1 MSSIPIPKPSLLR
14 GLFAGEI
21 ADELLFPYPSPLD
34 ERRPEEAA
42 TVRRL
47 VNALNAMVASG
58 LIDSRQFDETESIP
72 EPVIRAFADVGL
84 LALTIPT
91 AFGGLGLSASAYAR
105 VFGAVASIDASLA
118 VLIGVHCGLGSKA
131 IVLFGN
137 DAQKARYLPGLAR
150 GETLAAY
157 ALTEPE
163 TGSDAQHIV
172 TQARRAADDR
182 GWLLTGRKH
191 WIGNGHRAG
200 VIATF
205 AQTPVLRDGVTV
217 MRPTAFIVRPDMPG
231 FRIDGTVRKLGIRG
245 STQAELVFDELYVP
259 DDHVL
264 GEVGKGFRVAVNAL
278 NAGRLSLASG
288 CASACKRLLG
298 EYTRYAE
305 ARTQFGGPLA
315 SFEITQRKMAT
326 MAAETYAAD
335 AMVGA
340 LAAALENDEVD
351 ASLEA
356 ACAKVFASELVW
368 RSADELVQLAG
379 GRGFVKPWPYERYL
393 RDARINRIFEGANE
407 ILRLFVGLNGIQEP
421 AGELKE
427 LADALRR
434 PIQNWVLVSEYAVDR
449 VRTALGRRDRFAV
462 ALHASLTTHARFV
475 ERHVAEL
482 AAATQKQIVRHRKEI
497 LHRQLV
503 VERLADMAIELYAR
517 LTTLSRTQR
526 LIEQLGSDAC
536 TREIALTELF
546 CVQSGRRFR
555 ALRMELEGDAGES
568 VDALRR
574 QVSATIRADNGYGA
588 SDALLDV
595 AVPPLPTWS
604 LTKAEQERGAP
615 SAPTQV
621 QFGDHQPTGLE

>member
-1 MSSIPIPKPSLLR
+1 MSTATKPSLLR
-14 GLFAGEI
+14 GLFAGDI
-21 ADELLFPYPSPLD
+21 ADELLFPYPAPLD
-34 ERRPEEAA
+34 QRRPDEAE

-47 VNALNAMVASG
+47 VDALNGMVANGS
-58 LIDSRQFDETESIP
+58 IDSRVFDEQEAIP
-72 EPVIRAFADVGL
+72 EPVIRAFADAGL
-84 LALTIPT
+84 LSLTIPRE
-91 AFGGLGLSASAYAR
+91 FGGLGLSASAYAR
-105 VFGAVASIDASLA
+105 VFGAVAAIDPSLA
-118 VLIGVHCGLGSKA
+118 VLIGVHCGLGGKA
-131 IVLFGN
+131 LVLFGS
-137 DAQKARYLPGLAR
+137 DALKARYLPSLAR

-163 TGSDAQHIV
+163 TGSDAQNIV
-172 TQARRAADDR
+172 TQARRAPDDR
-182 GWLLTGRKH
+182 GWLLNGRKH

-205 AQTPVLRDGVTV
+205 AQTPVLRDGTTV
-217 MRPTAFIVRPDMPG
+217 MRPTAFIIRPDMPG
-231 FRIDGTVRKLGIRG
+231 FRLDGTVRKLGIRG
-245 STQAELVFDELYVP
+245 STQAELVFTDLYVP

-264 GEVGKGFRVAVNAL
+264 GEVGKGFRVAVHAL

-288 CASACKRLLG
+288 CTSACKRLLG

-340 LAAALENDEVD
+340 LAAALDGDDVD

-356 ACAKVFASELVW
+356 ACVKIFASELVW

-407 ILRLFVGLNGIQEP
+407 ILRLFVGLNGIQDP
-421 AGELKE
+421 AEDLKE
-427 LADALRR
+427 LASALRN

-449 VRTALGRRDRFAV
+449 VRSALGRRDRLAI
-462 ALHASLTTHARFV
+462 ALHASLASHAGFV
-475 ERHVAEL
+475 EKHVAEL
-482 AAATQKQIVRHRKEI
+482 AVATQKLIVRHKQGI

-517 LTTLSRTQR
+517 LTTISRTQR
-526 LIEQLGSDAC
+526 LIETSGADQCA
-536 TREIALTELF
+536 REIALTELF

-568 VDALRR
+568 IDALRR
-574 QVSATIRADNGYGA
+574 RVAARIRAESGYA
-588 SDALLDV
+588 SHDALMDV
-595 AVPPLPTWS
+595 PVPPLPAWS
-604 LTKAEQERGAP
+604 LTKAEQER
-615 SAPTQV
+615 
-621 QFGDHQPTGLE
+621 

>member
-1 MSSIPIPKPSLLR
+1 MSASAKPSLLR
-14 GLFAGEI
+14 GLFSGEI
-21 ADELLFPYPSPLD
+21 ADDLLFPYPAPLD
-34 ERRPEEAA
+34 ERNPDEAR

-47 VNALNAMVASG
+47 VGALNDMVASG
-58 LIDSRQFDETESIP
+58 LIDPRQIDEAESVP
-72 EPVIRAFADVGL
+72 EAVIRAFADTGL
-84 LALTIPT
+84 LALTIPV
-91 AFGGLGLSASAYAR
+91 AYGGLGLSASAYAR
-105 VFGAVASIDASLA
+105 VFGAVAAVDASLA
-118 VLIGVHCGLGSKA
+118 VLIGVHCGLGAKA
-131 IVLFGN
+131 VVLFGN
-137 DAQKARYLPGLAR
+137 DEQKARYLPGLAR

-172 TQARRAADDR
+172 TQARRAPDDR

-205 AQTPVLRDGVTV
+205 AQTPVVRDGATV
-217 MRPTAFIVRPDMPG
+217 MRPTAFIIRPDMPG

-245 STQAELVFDELYVP
+245 STQAELVFEDLEVP

-264 GEVGKGFRVAVNAL
+264 GEVGKGFRVAVHAL

-288 CASACKRLLG
+288 CTAGCKRLLA

-340 LAAALENDEVD
+340 LAAALDADDVD

-368 RSADELVQLAG
+368 RSADELVQVAG

-407 ILRLFVGLNGIQEP
+407 ILRLFVGLNGIQGP
-421 AGELKE
+421 AADLKE
-427 LADALRR
+427 LSGALRN

-449 VRTALGRRDRFAV
+449 VRTALGRRDRLEAS
-462 ALHASLTTHARFV
+462 LHASLRPHADFV
-475 ERHVAEL
+475 EKHVAEL
-482 AAATQKQIVRHRKEI
+482 AAATQKMIMRHKQDI

-517 LTTLSRTQR
+517 LTTISRTQR
-526 LIEQLGSDAC
+526 LIEHAGVGAC
-536 TREIALTELF
+536 AREIALTELF

-555 ALRMELEGDAGES
+555 ALRMELDGDAGETI
-568 VDALRR
+568 DTLRR
-574 QVSATIRADNGYGA
+574 RVAGTVRADTGYA
-588 SDALLDV
+588 SSDALMDV
-595 AVPPLPTWS
+595 PLPPLPAWS
-604 LTKAEQERGAP
+604 LTKAEQERGTHRDN
-615 SAPTQV
+615 STK
-621 QFGDHQPTGLE
+621 